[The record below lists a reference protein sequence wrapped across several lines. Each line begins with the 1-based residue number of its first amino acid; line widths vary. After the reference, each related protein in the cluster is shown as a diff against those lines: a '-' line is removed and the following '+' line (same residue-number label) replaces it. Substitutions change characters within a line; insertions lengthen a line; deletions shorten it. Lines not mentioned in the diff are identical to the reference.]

1 MTVSMTGFAS
11 RQGAAGR
18 YSWTWDLR
26 SVNGRGLDLRLR
38 LPDWI
43 EGLEQAV
50 RARLQQAMHR
60 GSVQLA
66 LRVYSETGPAETA
79 VDPDRLASAL
89 RLVARTEAEAAVAD
103 LGLRPSSAAEI
114 LGLRG
119 VLDAPARDE
128 NTGALRKALEA
139 DLEPLLADFTAM
151 RAAEGAALEATI
163 GGHLDEIAWLHEA
176 AVAAAAERGARAGD
190 VLRTQI
196 ARVTEATD
204 AVEPERLA
212 QELALIAVK
221 SDVTEELDRLATH
234 VDAARALL
242 AAEGPKGRK
251 FDFLVQEFNR
261 EANTLCSKS
270 GSRTLTAVGLD
281 LKAAIDQMREQ
292 IQNVE

>member
-1 MTVSMTGFAS
+1 MTGFAS
-11 RQGAAGR
+11 RRGAAGR

-43 EGLEQAV
+43 EGLESAV
-50 RARLQQAMHR
+50 RTRLQKAMHR
-60 GSVQLA
+60 GSVQLS
-66 LRVYSETGPAETA
+66 LRVYSETGPAATA
-79 VDPDRLASAL
+79 LDPERLAAVL
-89 RLVARTEAEAAVAD
+89 RLVARTEAEAAATD

-119 VLDAPARDE
+119 VLDAPSHEEEDSA
-128 NTGALRKALEA
+128 ALRKALEA
-139 DLEPLLADFTAM
+139 DLEPLIADFTAM
-151 RAAEGAALEATI
+151 RASEGAALEATI
-163 GGHLDEIAWLHEA
+163 GGHLDEVARLHQA
-176 AVAAAAERGARAGD
+176 ATEAAAERGARAGD
-190 VLRTQI
+190 VLRAQI
-196 ARVTEATD
+196 ERVMEATD

-221 SDVTEELDRLATH
+221 SDITEELDRLAAH

-251 FDFLVQEFNR
+251 LDFLVQEFNR

-270 GSRTLTAVGLD
+270 GSRALTAVGLD

>member
-1 MTVSMTGFAS
+1 MTGFAS

-176 AVAAAAERGARAGD
+176 AVAAAAERGARA
-190 VLRTQI
+190 
-196 ARVTEATD
+196 AEATD